1 MGIDIKFTM
10 VNRPQAN
17 GVEKSNGKI
26 LRYVKDL
33 IMEEEMQNDCS
44 DLKILIPLQFWFYN
58 IVNGET
64 GYSANLLHLVSKQGD
79 MVQFQ
84 RF

>member
-1 MGIDIKFTM
+1 LGIDIKFTM
-10 VNRPQAN
+10 VNRPQAD
-17 GVEKSNGKI
+17 GVKRSNGKI

-84 RF
+84 QF